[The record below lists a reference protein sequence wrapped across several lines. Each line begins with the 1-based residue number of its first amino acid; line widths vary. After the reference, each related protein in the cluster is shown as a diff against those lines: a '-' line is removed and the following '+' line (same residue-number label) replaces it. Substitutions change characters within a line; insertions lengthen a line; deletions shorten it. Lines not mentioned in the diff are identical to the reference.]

1 MKLRTDLQLRKLG
14 NDYIIIDPG
23 QEMIDMSK
31 VFTLNETAAF
41 LWEELQ
47 GKEFTE
53 ETVSDILLENYEVNE
68 DVAVKDAKK
77 LIQTFIKGGLIR
89 D

>member
-47 GKEFTE
+47 GEEFTE

>member
-53 ETVSDILLENYEVNE
+53 ETVSDILLENYEVKE

>member
-53 ETVSDILLENYEVNE
+53 ETVSDILLENYEVNV

>member
-53 ETVSDILLENYEVNE
+53 ETVSDILLENYEVKE
-68 DVAVKDAKK
+68 DVATKDAKK

>member
-53 ETVSDILLENYEVNE
+53 ETVSQILLENY
-68 DVAVKDAKK
+68 DVQEEIALNDAKK
-77 LIQTFIKGGLIR
+77 LIQTFVKGGLIR

>member
-53 ETVSDILLENYEVNE
+53 ETVSDILLENYEVKE
-68 DVAVKDAKK
+68 DVATKDAKK
-77 LIQTFIKGGLIR
+77 LIQTFIKGVLIR

>member
-1 MKLRTDLQLRKLG
+1 MKLRNDLQLRKLG
-14 NDYIIIDPG
+14 NDFIIIDPG
-23 QEMIDMSK
+23 QDMIDMSK

-47 GKEFTE
+47 GKEFPE
-53 ETVSDILLENYEVNE
+53 ETVSQILLENY
-68 DVAVKDAKK
+68 DVQEEIALNDAKK
-77 LIQTFIKGGLIR
+77 LIQTFVKGGLIR

>member
-14 NDYIIIDPG
+14 NDHIIIDPG

-53 ETVSDILLENYEVNE
+53 ETISDILLENYEVNE

>member
-1 MKLRTDLQLRKLG
+1 MKLRNDLQLRKLG
-14 NDYIIIDPG
+14 NDFIIIDPG
-23 QEMIDMSK
+23 QDMIDMSK

-53 ETVSDILLENYEVNE
+53 ETVSQIFLENY
-68 DVAVKDAKK
+68 DVQEEIALNDAKK
-77 LIQTFIKGGLIR
+77 LIQTFVKGGLIR

>member
-1 MKLRTDLQLRKLG
+1 MKLRNDLQLRKLG
-14 NDYIIIDPG
+14 NDFIIIDPG
-23 QEMIDMSK
+23 QDMIDMSK

-53 ETVSDILLENYEVNE
+53 ETVSQILLENYDVQEEV
-68 DVAVKDAKK
+68 ALKDAKK
-77 LIQTFIKGGLIR
+77 LIQTFVKGGLIR

>member
-1 MKLRTDLQLRKLG
+1 MKLRNDLQLRKLG
-14 NDYIIIDPG
+14 NDFIIIDPG
-23 QEMIDMSK
+23 QDMIDMSK

-53 ETVSDILLENYEVNE
+53 ETVSDILLENYEVKE

>member
-1 MKLRTDLQLRKLG
+1 MKLRNDLQLRKLG
-14 NDYIIIDPG
+14 NDFIIIDPG
-23 QEMIDMSK
+23 QDMIDMSK

-53 ETVSDILLENYEVNE
+53 ETVSQILLENY
-68 DVAVKDAKK
+68 DVQEEIALKDAKK
-77 LIQTFIKGGLIR
+77 LIQTFVKGGLIR

>member
-1 MKLRTDLQLRKLG
+1 MKLRNDLQLRKLG
-14 NDYIIIDPG
+14 NDFIIIDPG
-23 QEMIDMSK
+23 QDMIDMSK

-53 ETVSDILLENYEVNE
+53 ETVSQILLENY
-68 DVAVKDAKK
+68 DVQEEIALNDAKK
-77 LIQTFIKGGLIR
+77 LIQTFVKGGLIR